1 MELKDIQHD
10 SLQNE
15 DRQKNLSRIF
25 SDLPDRS
32 INLDPNIERGEA
44 TAAYHG
50 LIENSLR
57 NNVKKASSQIKSYR
71 NTHHASAAG
80 IIFLNTGM
88 FSLPHE
94 LFKTLVGGILIKH
107 TRTIEFAFIF
117 SQVMQTN
124 GFDTYAVFPCEFVG
138 NMPEQIKVLLPSV
151 KKMIQQKMTSMI
163 TNPMRGL
170 TLASQEP
177 ISFEKNNKIFY
188 WNPGIL
194 PDSRNPSN

>member
-1 MELKDIQHD
+1 
-10 SLQNE
+10 
-15 DRQKNLSRIF
+15 
-25 SDLPDRS
+25 
-32 INLDPNIERGEA
+32 
-44 TAAYHG
+44 
-50 LIENSLR
+50 
-57 NNVKKASSQIKSYR
+57 
-71 NTHHASAAG
+71 
-80 IIFLNTGM
+80 
-88 FSLPHE
+88 
-94 LFKTLVGGILIKH
+94 
-107 TRTIEFAFIF
+107 
-117 SQVMQTN
+117 MQTN